1 MTLQQEIAIETAES
15 MVGKTLRVL
24 VDRSEEGHYVGRTE
38 YDSPDVDP
46 EVILTGEARVGEFCQ
61 VRITGTADYDLI
73 GEVLNSES

>member
-1 MTLQQEIAIETAES
+1 

-24 VDRSEEGHYVGRTE
+24 VDRAEEGHYVGRTE

-61 VRITGTADYDLI
+61 VCIIDTADYDLI
-73 GEVLNSES
+73 GEVLSLESK